1 MLVSIPIFRV
11 IWNKTKNEMT
21 PQHKVQD
28 ISDFV
33 TASVFEAWYELL
45 PRSLLN
51 VYLNAFGKAVIDLL
65 QGTLPQM
72 P

>member
-1 MLVSIPIFRV
+1 MLVSVPVLRV

-28 ISDFV
+28 TSEFV
-33 TASVFEAWYELL
+33 TAKPRYELL

-51 VYLNAFGKAVIDLL
+51 GYLNAFRKAVIDLL
-65 QGTLPQM
+65 QGTVP
-72 P
+72 